1 MKCTDFEDRLN
12 ELLDDRRAPQ
22 DDAALQAHAEICSEC
37 REMLLAQ
44 ESLFRGVALLQ
55 RRTPAPEL
63 GKRVLRELNAPGTP
77 GNAPPPTLAPLPSPP
92 RRSWLPL
99 LAAAAAVMLA
109 VGFSVWLVNRGN
121 QVRNIAQPRDRGVHP
136 KGLAI
141 GTPGKRVNPKQNES
155 LVPPPQVAVKQP
167 IVVSPETL
175 SPQTRILTP
184 EEHEQY
190 REAMAS
196 LATQL
201 STSAQWPQIDNIDME
216 HYAPG
221 IRPIRESFGV
231 ALEALLKTIPSGKK
245 DIAPTPPQ
253 ALQPYGG
260 MTDLA

>member
-22 DDAALQAHAEICSEC
+22 DDAALQAHAETCSEC

-63 GKRVLRELNAPGTP
+63 GKRVLRELNAP
-77 GNAPPPTLAPLPSPP
+77 APALAPLPSPS
-92 RRSWLPL
+92 RRSWLPM
-99 LAAAAAVMLA
+99 LAAAAAVLLA
-109 VGFSVWLVNRGN
+109 VGFSIWLVNRGN
-121 QVRNIAQPRDRGVHP
+121 QTPNIAQPRDRGAHP
-136 KGLAI
+136 EGLAI

-155 LVPPPQVAVKQP
+155 LVPPPQVTVKQP
-167 IVVSPETL
+167 LVVSPQTL
-175 SPQTRILTP
+175 PPQTKILTP

-190 REAMAS
+190 RQAMAS

-201 STSAQWPQIDNIDME
+201 STSAQWPQIENIDME

-231 ALEALLKTIPSGKK
+231 ALEALLRTIPSGKK
-245 DIAPTPPQ
+245 DSPQTPPQ